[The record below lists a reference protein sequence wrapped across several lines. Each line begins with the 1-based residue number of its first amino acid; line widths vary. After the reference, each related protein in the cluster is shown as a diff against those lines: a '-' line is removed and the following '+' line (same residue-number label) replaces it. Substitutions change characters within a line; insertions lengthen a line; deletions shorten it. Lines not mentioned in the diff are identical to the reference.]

1 MAGHFASRAARAQK
15 LISQG
20 DSTAFGSPAP
30 LRQIFRFRFSE
41 KYVSLSVS
49 RSTKR
54 GVSADRHERWGGMRW
69 TFWRVDDEARRGGWQ
84 KRVVPIP
91 RCRNQVCRA
100 GDVGPSGLMR
110 RDRQATVAKKPG
122 RRGEHAISRKP
133 LRRECRHV
141 RRTCVDLRACFFPFA
156 RKAAGAF
163 RHPVL
168 PAPSFQE
175 GLAIQQKPGRV
186 RAARSRSA
194 AFSCLTFSRRTAGAN
209 HLGSAPRLD
218 CAMPV
223 RPPTFLRRSCACR

>member
-1 MAGHFASRAARAQK
+1 MF
-15 LISQG
+15 L
-20 DSTAFGSPAP
+20 STRPAP
-30 LRQIFRFRFSE
+30 LRGAFRPIVTSVGAGCDGRFGA
-41 KYVSLSVS
+41 LR
-49 RSTKR
+49 RSAP
-54 GVSADRHERWGGMRW
+54 S
-69 TFWRVDDEARRGGWQ
+69 GWQ
-84 KRVVPIP
+84 KRVVLIA
-91 RCRNQVCRA
+91 RCRDQVCRI
-100 GDVGPSGLMR
+100 GDVGLRARHAGI
-110 RDRQATVAKKPG
+110 RQATVAKKPG

-141 RRTCVDLRACFFPFA
+141 RRTCDDLRACFFPFA

-223 RPPTFLRRSCACR
+223 RPPTLHRSCACR